1 MWKEN
6 LYRPIEVLLREH
18 DDFPLGEHQHSFYEM
33 VYIID
38 GTGYFDASVFGSSQ
52 GHSAYHKGDLFL
64 IPPDCPHIFEVKT
77 RSQFI
82 FIRFTQNYLS
92 DYANDKFEPFLKI
105 KYGFRVN
112 FSDDDFRTVGQLMN
126 TIFREASN
134 RQHLS
139 EQLLQY
145 YVNAIIL
152 LCTRSLSEITSAQDN
167 INNNKPQYMLQYIQQ
182 HIHQPECL
190 KLALL
195 ADKFNISPKYVGRF
209 FKRNFGEDYTQYL
222 LRNRLKR
229 VEDMLINTKMTIK
242 EIAIQMGYVD
252 SCYLNRLFTRQYG
265 ITPLQFRKQNSHL
278 YGILNG

>member
-18 DDFPLGEHQHSFYEM
+18 DNFPLGEHKHSFYEM

-38 GTGYFDASVFGSSQ
+38 GTGYFDAHVFESIQ
-52 GHSAYHKGDLFL
+52 DHSMYHKNDLFL
-64 IPPDCPHIFEVKT
+64 ISPDCPHIFKIKS

-92 DYANDKFEPFLKI
+92 DYTNYNFEHFLKT

-112 FSDDDFRTVGQLMN
+112 FSDDDFLTVCQLMN
-126 TIFREASN
+126 IIFSEVSN
-134 RQHLS
+134 KQHLS
-139 EQLLQY
+139 ELLLQY
-145 YVNAIIL
+145 YVNSIIL
-152 LCTRSLSEITSAQDN
+152 LCTRSLSEITSEHDS

-182 HIHQPECL
+182 HIYQPEFL
-190 KLALL
+190 KLDIL
-195 ADKFNISPKYVGRF
+195 ADKFNISPKYIGRF
-209 FKRNFGEDYTQYL
+209 FKRNFGEDYKQYL

-229 VEDMLINTKMTIK
+229 VEDMLVNTKMTIK

-252 SCYLNRLFTRQYG
+252 SCYLNRLFTKQYG
-265 ITPLQFRKQNSHL
+265 ITPLQFRKRNSHL
-278 YGILNG
+278 YGVLNA